1 MDRLRPITRLGLAVI
16 VAAGLVPLGAGPA
29 TAVCGVDPDDP
40 PLTIRQMIRQGTTGD
55 PRYDVLFLGRVR
67 EVRDPGERGGDVI
80 ARLSVR
86 AHPIGWAPHR
96 SRVRFYRPPPGGGIS
111 DNFEFHRGR
120 RYAVVAHR
128 RSDGKFVFDGDCG
141 ETRKLTQ
148 VGMRKLLRLTR
159 SLGLR

>member
-1 MDRLRPITRLGLAVI
+1 MDRLRAIRRLGLGVI
-16 VAAGLVPLGAGPA
+16 IAAGLVPIGAVPA
-29 TAVCGVDPDDP
+29 TAACALDPDDP
-40 PLTIRQMIRQGTTGD
+40 PLAIRQMIRQGTTGD

-67 EVRDPGERGGDVI
+67 EIRDPGERGGDVI
-80 ARLSVR
+80 ARFSVR
-86 AHPIGWAPHR
+86 AHPVGWAPHR
-96 SRVRFYRPPPGGGIS
+96 SRVGFYRPPPGVAVS
-111 DNFEFHRGR
+111 ENFAFHRDR

-148 VGMRKLLRLTR
+148 VGMRKLLRLDR